1 MEHQQQHEDEQDDR
15 EHRQD
20 DGDRS
25 AAHARFTDNVWI
37 RTITVMALASNLM
50 TIQDA
55 ARVLGVSDR
64 HVNRLLDSGELVR
77 VARGLVDRHSVENYR
92 SQARGGRKRV
102 WTERTAWAAI
112 ALLSGEH
119 PSWLGQVQV
128 SRLRAVLRVATV
140 EDLVVRC
147 RDRADV
153 RVYTGHSS
161 AASRLASAVAHADT
175 ARLGLVGVNTNVAT
189 TVDGY
194 LPADR
199 LDTVVRQYALREDPA
214 GRYVLRVT
222 GFDFAIL
229 TRLAVAGKVLA
240 ALDAATSTDP
250 RVRGMGESAIEDA
263 LMRFRGE

>member
-1 MEHQQQHEDEQDDR
+1 
-15 EHRQD
+15 
-20 DGDRS
+20 
-25 AAHARFTDNVWI
+25 
-37 RTITVMALASNLM
+37 MALASNLM

-77 VARGLVDRHSVENYR
+77 VARGLVDRHSVESYR

-102 WTERTAWAAI
+102 WAERTAWAAI

-128 SRLRAVLRVATV
+128 SRLRSVLRVATV

-161 AASRLASAVAHADT
+161 VASRLASAVAHVDT
-175 ARLGLVGVNTNVAT
+175 ARLGLVGVNVDT

-199 LDTVVRQYALREDPA
+199 LDTVVRQYVLREDPA

-222 GFDFAIL
+222 EFDFAVV
-229 TRLAVAGKVLA
+229 TRLAVATPVLA

-250 RVRGMGESAIEDA
+250 RVRGVGERALDDA
-263 LMRFRGE
+263 LMRFRDE